1 MATKS
6 NELRERG
13 KTTRFGAP
21 RTPPRRHR
29 LTPAVEQHIRAMVE
43 GSGVNQP
50 SVRVLL
56 NELDAVREERDAM
69 VAELGTIQERMAHI
83 EGLHRWVMKLYPDAA
98 EAAREAGIQVEAD
111 RG

>member
-13 KTTRFGAP
+13 KPTRVGAP
-21 RTPPRRHR
+21 RTAPSRHR
-29 LTPAVEQHIRAMVE
+29 LTPPVEAHIRAMVE

-56 NELDAVREERDAM
+56 TELDAVRAERDALA
-69 VAELGTIQERMAHI
+69 AELGPIRERLGQI
-83 EGLHRWVMKLYPDAA
+83 EALHRFVLKLYPDAA
-98 EAAREAGIQVEAD
+98 KAAREAGLEVP
-111 RG
+111 